1 MGSEESQMYW
11 AEMTGYQ
18 ASSVAAL
25 NSDNMKALWEKDS
38 RFKTTYDQV
47 PYAVVEDQTRLI
59 PFNEVRTIFNN
70 AWDSTILKNE
80 NAKNNLANA
89 QVEANRI
96 INQYQ

>member
-1 MGSEESQMYW
+1 
-11 AEMTGYQ
+11 MTGYQ

-25 NSDNMKALWEKDS
+25 ESAEMQALWEKDA

-59 PFNEVRTIFNN
+59 PFNEVRSIFND

-80 NAKNNLANA
+80 SAAKNLADA
-89 QVEANRI
+89 QVKANKVI
-96 INQYQ
+96 DQYK